1 MERAADLHQGLAV
14 QNKSILGLHFS
25 REFVVQFT
33 EKDWMV
39 QTFVL
44 HSDVEVDN
52 RFGAA
57 RKIAMGVS
65 CTDMRIYL
73 CRLMKRLT

>member
-1 MERAADLHQGLAV
+1 MQGAADLHQGLAV
-14 QNKSILGLHFS
+14 HRSILGLHFS
-25 REFVVQFT
+25 REFAIQFT
-33 EKDWMV
+33 KKDWMV
-39 QTFVL
+39 QAFVL

-57 RKIAMGVS
+57 SKIEMGVS
-65 CTDMRIYL
+65 RADMSIYL